1 MRISVAPCLKRTGT
15 QTWCGGTLWTHQ
27 ALLLTFLVL
36 VLTLV
41 GHVWVEKTWIVLMDS
56 EERES
61 SNANFSYGVKL
72 ENQSF
77 WRDTRL
83 RNIHMAGIIGL

>member
-1 MRISVAPCLKRTGT
+1 MDTPNTSLDLFGAGTDLGRT
-15 QTWCGGTLWTHQ
+15 C
-27 ALLLTFLVL
+27 
-36 VLTLV
+36 
-41 GHVWVEKTWIVLMDS
+41 WVEKTWIVLMDS
-56 EERES
+56 EEGES

-83 RNIHMAGIIGL
+83 RNIHMAGIILLYGWDNRTVKSIAESWKRS

>member
-1 MRISVAPCLKRTGT
+1 MDTPNTSLDLFGAGTDLGRT
-15 QTWCGGTLWTHQ
+15 C
-27 ALLLTFLVL
+27 
-36 VLTLV
+36 
-41 GHVWVEKTWIVLMDS
+41 WVEKNMDCSDS
-56 EERES
+56 EEGES

-83 RNIHMAGIIGL
+83 RNIHMAGIILFYRRDNRTVKSIAESWKRS